1 MNSNIIL
8 IILGE
13 PNSTFS
19 EVLFKYFKSKNF
31 KKNESK
37 IILIGSKDL
46 LERQMLALK
55 YRFKF
60 NKILNVKNS
69 KKKLINII
77 DVDYHFKK
85 PFSNIS
91 KSSNKYIENC
101 FNLAI
106 KIIKLNKLTKLI
118 NGPISKTHFLKKKF
132 PGITEYIGSKTN
144 SKDLVMLIYNQKLA
158 VCPLT
163 THIPIKHV
171 AKLIKKK
178 KIINTAV
185 KIHNFYRSKL
195 RKLPK
200 LAILGLNPHCETI
213 DKVSEE
219 KKEIIPAI
227 KFLRN
232 KKISVS
238 GPFSA
243 DTFFLTKN
251 IKKFD
256 VVIGMYHDQVLTPI
270 KTLYKFDAIN
280 ITIGLPFIKVTPDHG
295 PNHEMIGKN
304 KSDSS
309 SIIYALNFLE
319 KIR

>member
-1 MNSNIIL
+1 MNQNIL
-8 IILGE
+8 IVACSI
-13 PNSTFS
+13 
-19 EVLFKYFKSKNF
+19 
-31 KKNESK
+31 
-37 IILIGSKDL
+37 
-46 LERQMLALK
+46 
-55 YRFKF
+55 
-60 NKILNVKNS
+60 
-69 KKKLINII
+69 
-77 DVDYHFKK
+77 
-85 PFSNIS
+85 
-91 KSSNKYIENC
+91 
-101 FNLAI
+101 LAI
-106 KIIKLNKLTKLI
+106 LTIVGWVMYAQAKNDHHTATTNAAAATTKAAAATAAASNCTVKQQTCTNNTANALAQAKTFNAALIQNNPTVTKPKYKYKKSNEVFGPDKLTKLI